1 MFQDTLWVKTS
12 TEKDDG
18 QKWQIDVF
26 DLDGK
31 YVDCFWLEFPKKG
44 MRHSSQFTISSD
56 GFIYVTE
63 ENQETGLINLV
74 KYKLAESEAKK

>member
-1 MFQDTLWVKTS
+1 
-12 TEKDDG
+12 
-18 QKWQIDVF
+18 
-26 DLDGK
+26 
-31 YVDCFWLEFPKKG
+31 